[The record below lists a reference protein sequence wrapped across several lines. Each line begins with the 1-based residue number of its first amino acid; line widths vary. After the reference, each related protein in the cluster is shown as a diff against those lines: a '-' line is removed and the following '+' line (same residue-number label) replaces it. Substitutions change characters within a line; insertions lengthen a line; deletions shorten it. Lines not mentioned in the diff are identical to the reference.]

1 MVLFS
6 QSGSVVE
13 ILSITEF
20 TCRKYKMSSK
30 ITCIQQEHLEAERLD
45 LLVPVVQDLPAL
57 KVHHR
62 VNLVFKIIGK
72 ESRIV

>member
-20 TCRKYKMSSK
+20 TCKQELQMLSSVAIYCQVTMIVMMFK
-30 ITCIQQEHLEAERLD
+30 GAVVAIVKNVRQLD
-45 LLVPVVQDLPAL
+45 
-57 KVHHR
+57 
-62 VNLVFKIIGK
+62 
-72 ESRIV
+72 S